1 MQNGRR
7 GVEARM
13 NNNVGKGNKICG
25 RLCVEL
31 TGHLASPLSVG
42 SGEQG
47 ETDADVIVDAGNNP
61 FIPGSGI
68 AGALLAYNREL
79 GLEKES
85 VQLFGAPYD
94 GNPGTDSDRQSR
106 IYCYDVFLESWEN
119 GIRDGVKLGKNKTPQ
134 SGSKYEIQIV
144 ERNAGFRMRI
154 EIIQRKDFLDSK
166 GDIQKAW
173 ASDKFWIQQW
183 IYGFSTGELRIG
195 GRSRRGLG
203 RLEIESAKVKT
214 FNMEQKDEYLEWL
227 NWDWNNKN
235 AFEQAEIIEAKNIG
249 DKKEVQ
255 HTEHF
260 LEVSLKISNTLLVRT
275 YNMTFGKGGGI
286 PDYGQLTM
294 GSKGEVAV
302 IPGSTIAGAFRSHIA
317 KIVKRLS
324 HLQTWEEAQKKL
336 EPFFGT
342 WIEGGRKEENLISS
356 RIIFEEAEVNGGHG
370 VPLSRIAID
379 RFTGGTVE
387 GALFE
392 EVPWADGTVSL
403 RIRWKK
409 GKNEESNKVNSS
421 NVICGLLLWA
431 ILDLLSGILPIGGE
445 TAIGRGIL
453 SEAEQ
458 LKSKI
463 FLDGN
468 VLNES
473 MKRECMQAAAAWC
486 TGRE

>member
-1 MQNGRR
+1 M
-7 GVEARM
+7 
-13 NNNVGKGNKICG
+13 
-25 RLCVEL
+25 
-31 TGHLASPLSVG
+31 
-42 SGEQG
+42 
-47 ETDADVIVDAGNNP
+47 
-61 FIPGSGI
+61 
-68 AGALLAYNREL
+68 
-79 GLEKES
+79 
-85 VQLFGAPYD
+85 
-94 GNPGTDSDRQSR
+94 
-106 IYCYDVFLESWEN
+106 
-119 GIRDGVKLGKNKTPQ
+119 
-134 SGSKYEIQIV
+134 
-144 ERNAGFRMRI
+144 
-154 EIIQRKDFLDSK
+154 
-166 GDIQKAW
+166 
-173 ASDKFWIQQW
+173 
-183 IYGFSTGELRIG
+183 
-195 GRSRRGLG
+195 
-203 RLEIESAKVKT
+203 
-214 FNMEQKDEYLEWL
+214 
-227 NWDWNNKN
+227 
-235 AFEQAEIIEAKNIG
+235 
-249 DKKEVQ
+249 
-255 HTEHF
+255 
-260 LEVSLKISNTLLVRT
+260 
-275 YNMTFGKGGGI
+275 
-286 PDYGQLTM
+286 
-294 GSKGEVAV
+294 
-302 IPGSTIAGAFRSHIA
+302 
-317 KIVKRLS
+317 
-324 HLQTWEEAQKKL
+324 
-336 EPFFGT
+336 
-342 WIEGGRKEENLISS
+342 ISS